1 MTRKERIVKA
11 MKRDAEIHAR
21 GHFTANER
29 KEITTTADSMIVL
42 PTDRPETTWFM
53 QIVAELAEAPA
64 K

>member
-1 MTRKERIVKA
+1 MTRKERIAKA

-21 GHFTANER
+21 GHFTATER
-29 KEITTTADSMIVL
+29 KEITTTADYMIL

-53 QIVAELAEAPA
+53 QIIAELAEAPA

>member
-21 GHFTANER
+21 GHFNANER
-29 KEITTTADSMIVL
+29 KEVATTVDYMIV